1 MQHLFR
7 KLERRDDLNVEE
19 RDALEASVSRIVE
32 QPSRTVIVR
41 EGVLLDTS
49 NLLLAGHCCRFKDLP
64 NGQRQIL
71 ELHVPGDFVDLH
83 SFPLKKLEHNIMT
96 LTPVRIAYVP
106 HVRLK
111 AITEAHPH
119 LARMLWFSTS
129 LDAAI
134 HREWL
139 LSLGR
144 RSAIGRLAHLFSE
157 LLVRME
163 VAGLAEGDSYSLPIT
178 QIDLADST
186 GLTAVHVNRMLREL
200 RDTGVMSFREGR
212 VTIDDLPRLHR
223 LGSFDPAYLYLDKRP
238 R

>member
-1 MQHLFR
+1 MRHLFR
-7 KLERRDDLNVEE
+7 KLERRDDLNDAE
-19 RDALEASVSRIVE
+19 RAALEGSVSRIVE
-32 QPSRTVIVR
+32 CPPRAVIVR
-41 EGVLLDTS
+41 ENVLLDTS
-49 NLLLAGHCCRFKDLP
+49 NLLLAGHCCRYKDLP
-64 NGQRQIL
+64 SGQRQIL

-111 AITEAHPH
+111 AITETYPH
-119 LARMLWFSTS
+119 LARMLWFSTM

-163 VAGLAEGDSYSLPIT
+163 VAGLTEGDSYPLPIT

-200 RDTGVMSFREGR
+200 RNTNVMSFRDGR
-212 VTIDDLPRLHR
+212 VTIDDLAMLHR
-223 LGSFDPAYLYLDKRP
+223 MGSFDPAYLYLEKRP

>member
-1 MQHLFR
+1 MRHLFR
-7 KLERRDDLNVEE
+7 KLERRDDLDEVE
-19 RDALEASVSRIVE
+19 RAALEGSVSRIVE
-32 QPSRTVIVR
+32 CPARTVIVR
-41 EGVLLDTS
+41 ENVLLDTS
-49 NLLLAGHCCRFKDLP
+49 NLLMAGHCCRYKDLP
-64 NGQRQIL
+64 DGRRQIL
-71 ELHVPGDFVDLH
+71 ELQVPGDFVDLH
-83 SFPLKKLEHNIMT
+83 SFPLKKLEHNIMS
-96 LTPVRIAYVP
+96 LTPVKIAYVP
-106 HVRLK
+106 HARLK

-119 LARMLWFSTS
+119 LARMLWFSTM

-163 VAGLAEGDSYSLPIT
+163 VAGLAEGDSYPLPIT
-178 QIDLADST
+178 QIDVADST
-186 GLTAVHVNRMLREL
+186 GLTPVHVNRMLREL
-200 RDTGVMSFREGR
+200 RDAGIMSFRDGR
-212 VTIDDLPRLHR
+212 VTIDDLTKLHR

>member
-1 MQHLFR
+1 MDQLFR
-7 KLERRDDLNVEE
+7 KLERRDDLNQEE
-19 RDALEASVSRIVE
+19 RAALEGTVARIVE
-32 QPSRTVIVR
+32 CPARTVIVR
-41 EGVLLDTS
+41 EHVLLDTS
-49 NLLLAGHCCRFKDLP
+49 NLLMAGHCCRYKDLP

-96 LTPVRIAYVP
+96 LTPARIAYVP
-106 HVRLK
+106 HTRLK

-119 LARMLWFSTS
+119 LARMLWFSTM

-157 LLVRME
+157 LHVRLE
-163 VAGLAEGDSYSLPIT
+163 VAGLAEGSGYPLPIT
-178 QIDLADST
+178 QVDLADST

-200 RDTGVMSFREGR
+200 RDTGVMSFRDGR
-212 VTIDDLPRLHR
+212 VTIDDLAKLHR

>member
-7 KLERRDDLNVEE
+7 KLARRDDLNPEE
-19 RDALEASVSRIVE
+19 TDALEASVSRVVE
-32 QPSRTVIVR
+32 CPARTIIVR
-41 EGVLLDTS
+41 ENVLLDTS
-49 NLLLAGHCCRFKDLP
+49 NLLLAGHCCRYKDLP

-96 LTPVRIAYVP
+96 LTPVRIAYFP
-106 HVRLK
+106 HARLT

-119 LARMLWFSTS
+119 LARMLWFSTM

-144 RSAIGRLAHLFSE
+144 RSAIGRLAHLFAE

-163 VAGLAEGDSYSLPIT
+163 VVGLTEGNSYPLPIT

-212 VTIDDLPRLHR
+212 VTIDDLARLHR